1 MIHVLVID
9 HDPISLA
16 SLEQKLAPQRHE
28 WTIEFRSDEPSAA
41 DLAGTPWD
49 VVLADTAAR
58 AADGQTML
66 AVVKSALPSAVRIA
80 LTTDA
85 NALTTLSTAHQVL
98 PRPCDP
104 GLLRLTIRRSVDLR
118 ARLADPQVLE
128 ILGSLPSLPSP
139 STAMI
144 ELQQALDSVAIDLNR
159 VARVVSSDVA
169 MTTKLLQ
176 IINSSFY
183 GLRRTVEDPAEAVR
197 LLGPQLVG
205 EILLTVGLL
214 DAVTSRS
221 PEVEQQLRA
230 MRDRSLARA
239 DLAANLADMAGRAS
253 AVVRR
258 VWNATFLVDVGSMLL
273 VGTEREHEAGIERY
287 HAVIG
292 AALLG
297 MWGLPPNLVEAV
309 ALSDQTPESTF
320 PESVLYAWLASAFL
334 RTSDADPTDG
344 DVERD
349 SSTVIVD
356 EQLLGNVV
364 RWTGLSSADLSGFRQ
379 PQTTH

>member
-16 SLEQKLAPQRHE
+16 SLEQKLAPQRGE
-28 WTIEFRSDEPSAA
+28 WALEFRSDEPSAA

-49 VVLADTAAR
+49 VVVADTAAR

-66 AVVKSALPSAVRIA
+66 ALVKSALPSAVRIA
-80 LTTDA
+80 LAADA
-85 NALTTLSTAHQVL
+85 GALATLGTAHQVL
-98 PRPCDP
+98 PRPVDA

-118 ARLADPQVLE
+118 ARLADPKVLE
-128 ILGSLPSLPSP
+128 IIGSLPSLPSP
-139 STAMI
+139 STAML
-144 ELQQALDSVAIDLNR
+144 ELQQALDSISIDLNR
-159 VARVVSSDVA
+159 VSRVVSSDVA

-221 PEVEQQLRA
+221 PEVEQRLRSS
-230 MRDRSLARA
+230 RDRSLARA
-239 DLAANLADMAGRAS
+239 DLAANLADMAGRAP

-273 VGTEREHEAGIERY
+273 VGTDREAEPGIEQF

-292 AALLG
+292 ASLLA

-309 ALSDQTPESTF
+309 ALSDQTPESTS
-320 PESVLYAWLASAFL
+320 PESVLYGWLANAFL
-334 RTSDADPTDG
+334 STSDLSASDTVDGASAAPT
-344 DVERD
+344 
-349 SSTVIVD
+349 VD
-356 EQLLGNVV
+356 EQLLGSVV
-364 RWTGLSSADLSGFRQ
+364 RWTGLSSADLTSYRQ